1 VLILLFISQVF
12 AATIGPT
19 PFPVF
24 LKEGYSSI
32 LEFEEAPTQV
42 VLGDQNLFQV
52 EKLEKSIV
60 IKPLVTYAS
69 TNMFVYFKTKSTR
82 LFLLSASEDNEPT
95 FYKKFETL
103 VMPKPTNSLKYIR
116 HTRGVFRKSAAF
128 DKKKDYFTVDF
139 LVSADSK
146 SKVIPNWDEIR
157 LKYKDRYLI
166 PSKLWS
172 ERKEA
177 QRDSNIKAR
186 LVFTKPNIPLDLK
199 QVSVVVPIKG
209 ESKAMILNLRSHQ

>member
-1 VLILLFISQVF
+1 MFILLFISQVF
-12 AATIGPT
+12 AANINAT

-42 VLGDQNLFQV
+42 VLGDQNLFQI
-52 EKLEKSIV
+52 ERLEKSIV

-95 FYKKFETL
+95 FYKKFEAL
-103 VMPKPTNSLKYIR
+103 VIPKAVTSLKSVR
-116 HTRGVFRKSAAF
+116 HNRGVLQKSATF

-139 LVSADSK
+139 LVSADST
-146 SKVIPNWDEIR
+146 SKVAPNWNEIR
-157 LKYKDRYLI
+157 LKYKDRYVT

-177 QRDSNIKAR
+177 QRDSSIKAR

-209 ESKAMILNLRSHQ
+209 ESKAMILNLRSN